1 MTTRREF
8 LTWTAASGVGLAV
21 GGRLLS
27 GQARAASA
35 VRAARA
41 APTAAPALT
50 PYLDPMPTLVDNL
63 IDARG
68 GGTVDLSTSLI
79 TRKLHSQLN
88 PTTLF
93 GYLWAKGPTAGKLDA
108 SYLGPVILAQ
118 NGQPVTVNYTNGLAA
133 DAYLS
138 VFKGGSSYTQF
149 NANGTRIL
157 THLHGAID
165 SGVSDGNPF
174 ETPGA
179 YGPGGMQTA
188 MYPNAQPATLSWY
201 HDHLL
206 GDTRMNVVGGLAGG
220 YLLRDDFDS
229 GSNPLLPNNKPNGNL
244 YELPMV
250 VQDRQ
255 FNTDGSLLYP
265 TAPASTNGPWIGEYF
280 GDVMMVNG
288 MIWPKLAVEPAVYRF
303 RVLNG
308 CNARIL
314 NLRIARSNDQ
324 TVPTYI
330 IGTEGGLLPLNP
342 TATNSLVMAPAERF
356 DVICDFRG
364 LGGQTLLMKNT
375 NLPNGM
381 VSSPAP
387 TLATVMQINVAK
399 TASAGAPMTI
409 PPAGSLKDPLV
420 LAPVKELTDLGAPLL
435 SGGTVKGRMIT
446 LNEFAAGTSNWQLNL
461 NGYPYGATTGR
472 DHPPGVDRD
481 ADVEQLRRLV
491 LRELHAGHA
500 PDAHPPVLVQSDGP
514 LQLRHQGL
522 RRAIQRKG
530 RSARRSAEG
539 RSTAG
544 RLHADSVPEVE
555 TDRSVTGR
563 DRTQG
568 DGEGEPGAGHG
579 RARQVHSAARAWLH
593 DAKVRAPLPHRRT
606 RRQRHDGTRDRTA
619 PVYLSRDLRQRD
631 PGR

>member
-1 MTTRREF
+1 MATRREF
-8 LTWTAASGVGLAV
+8 IKWTAASGAALAAGGGL
-21 GGRLLS
+21 LNE
-27 GQARAASA
+27 RAG
-35 VRAARA
+35 AARA
-41 APTAAPALT
+41 APAASAAPTLT
-50 PYLDPMPTLVDNL
+50 PYMDPMPILVDNL

-68 GGTVDLSTSLI
+68 GGTVDISTSLI

-93 GYLWAKGPTAGKLDA
+93 GYLWAGGPTAGKLDA
-108 SYLGPVILAQ
+108 SYLGPVIVAKS
-118 NGQPVTVNYTNGLAA
+118 GTPVTVNYHNGLAA

-165 SGVSDGNPF
+165 SGDNDGNPF
-174 ETPGA
+174 ATPGA
-179 YGPGGMQTA
+179 YGPGAMQTA
-188 MYPNAQPATLSWY
+188 MYPNPQPATLSWY

-220 YLLRDDFDS
+220 YLLRDTFDD
-229 GSNPLLPNNKPNGNL
+229 GSNPLLPNNNNSNGKL

-288 MIWPKLAVEPAVYRF
+288 MIWPKLTVEPAVYRF
-303 RVLNG
+303 RILNG

-324 TVPTYI
+324 VVPTYI

-342 TATNSLVMAPAERF
+342 NATNSLVMAPAERF

-375 NLPNGM
+375 NLPSGV

-420 LAPVKELTDLGAPLL
+420 LTPVKDLTDLGAPLL

-446 LNEFAAGTSNWQLNL
+446 LNEFAAGTPDWQLNL
-461 NGYPYGATTGR
+461 NGYPYGATKTDGTPLELTETLTWNNFEDWYFVNFTPDTHPMHTHLFSFRVMGRYNFDVKGYVAQFSGKAGVQGAPPDVPPKGVAQQNVDTLTPFLKSKLKAPPPEETGLKETVKVNPGQVTVVR
-472 DHPPGVDRD
+472 AKFIPPPGLGSTTQRYVHHCHI
-481 ADVEQLRRLV
+481 VEHEDNDMMERV
-491 LRELHAGHA
+491 I
-500 PDAHPPVLVQSDGP
+500 VQP
-514 LQLRHQGL
+514 
-522 RRAIQRKG
+522 
-530 RSARRSAEG
+530 
-539 RSTAG
+539 
-544 RLHADSVPEVE
+544 
-555 TDRSVTGR
+555 
-563 DRTQG
+563 
-568 DGEGEPGAGHG
+568 
-579 RARQVHSAARAWLH
+579 
-593 DAKVRAPLPHRRT
+593 
-606 RRQRHDGTRDRTA
+606 
-619 PVYLSRDLRQRD
+619 
-631 PGR
+631 